1 MEIITLLVGLV
12 IVLAIASAVMVAVVR
27 SVRREA
33 AADRAAAAADREAA
47 LDAARQAFAAERE
60 ASTQQT
66 VDLVLSM
73 ATDKLGA
80 QAAVADRQLDLRN
93 QMIEDKVTGL
103 STGLS
108 ERLDRM
114 TDLVTGLQ
122 KDRLAQHGELTARL
136 TEATQQTR
144 DLAETTHGLRQVLA
158 NPKARGL
165 WGERMA
171 DDVLRMAG
179 LVEGVNYRRQTGVA
193 GGGIPDVTFLLP
205 QGRVLHMDV
214 KFPIDNYVRATEST
228 GDTERATATTAF
240 LRDVRLRVKE
250 LTGRAYIDPETT
262 VDYVLAFIPN
272 ESVYSFIHEHDP
284 EMVDVA
290 LRQKVVLCSP
300 FTLFA
305 VLAVIRQSMDA
316 YRLERTSDE
325 ILTCLA
331 GFTKEWEKF
340 SGQVDK
346 LGRAFDSTQKAYDEL
361 SGTRRRALQRK
372 LDQVEDLRTQRRDE
386 ADPTV
391 VRSLRVAPRDES
403 LFGADD
409 GYDERVPRS
418 S

>member
-1 MEIITLLVGLV
+1 
-12 IVLAIASAVMVAVVR
+12 
-27 SVRREA
+27 
-33 AADRAAAAADREAA
+33 
-47 LDAARQAFAAERE
+47 
-60 ASTQQT
+60 
-66 VDLVLSM
+66 
-73 ATDKLGA
+73 
-80 QAAVADRQLDLRN
+80 
-93 QMIEDKVTGL
+93 MIEERVSGL
-103 STGLS
+103 STGLT
-108 ERLDRM
+108 ERLDRV
-114 TDLVTGLQ
+114 TDLVAGLQ
-122 KDRLAQHGELTARL
+122 KERAAQHGELTTRL

-158 NPKARGL
+158 NPKTRGQ

-214 KFPIDNYVRATEST
+214 KFPIDNYVRAIEST
-228 GDTERATATTAF
+228 ADADLQKATTAF
-240 LRDVRLRVKE
+240 LRDVRLRIKE

-284 EMVDVA
+284 EMVDFA
-290 LRQKVVLCSP
+290 LAQRVVLCSP

-325 ILTCLA
+325 ILTCLG

-340 SGQVDK
+340 SDQVDK
-346 LGRAFDSTQKAYDEL
+346 LGRTFDSTQRAYDEL

-372 LDQVEDLRTQRRDE
+372 LDQVEDLRTRRGDD
-386 ADPTV
+386 ADAPV
-391 VRSLRVAPRDES
+391 VRSLRVAPRDAA
-403 LFGADD
+403 LFDADD
-409 GYDERVPRS
+409 GYDDRVPRS

>member
-1 MEIITLLVGLV
+1 MEINTLLLGL
-12 IVLAIASAVMVAVVR
+12 IGGLAIGAVVAVAVARTVR
-27 SVRREA
+27 QTA
-33 AADRAAAAADREAA
+33 AADRAAATADRDAA
-47 LDAARQAFAAERE
+47 LEVARQAFAAERE
-60 ASTQQT
+60 TSAQQT
-66 VDLVLSM
+66 VDLVLSI
-73 ATDKLGA
+73 AADTLGA
-80 QAAVADRQLDLRN
+80 RATAADQQLDLRN
-93 QMIEDKVTGL
+93 QMIEEKVTGL
-103 STGLS
+103 STGLT
-108 ERLDRM
+108 ERLDRV
-114 TDLVTGLQ
+114 TDLVAGLQ
-122 KDRLAQHGELTARL
+122 KDRASQHGELTTRL

-144 DLAETTHGLRQVLA
+144 DLAETTYGLRQVLA
-158 NPKARGL
+158 NPKTRGQ

-214 KFPIDNYVRATEST
+214 KFPIDNYVRAIE
-228 GDTERATATTAF
+228 ATSEADLKKATTAF
-240 LRDVRLRVKE
+240 LRDVRLRIKE

-272 ESVYSFIHEHDP
+272 ESVYSFIHEHDAD
-284 EMVDVA
+284 MIDFA
-290 LRQKVVLCSP
+290 LTQRVVLCSP

-325 ILTCLA
+325 ILICLG

-340 SGQVDK
+340 SDQVDK
-346 LGRAFDSTQKAYDEL
+346 LGRTFDSTQRAYDEL

-372 LDQVEDLRTQRRDE
+372 LDQVEDLRTRRGDE
-386 ADPTV
+386 ADSTV
-391 VRSLRVAPRDES
+391 IRSLRVAPRDDA
-403 LFGADD
+403 LFDADD
-409 GYDERVPRS
+409 GYDDRVPRS